1 METNNNVNKC
11 INKKKITAIP
21 LLPQQGKLRKVNWT
35 QFAVETNTS
44 SKAGKIFRG
53 DNVSLAPK
61 IKWSSSHAVSSSRND
76 SFDSS
81 SLLGNRTLI
90 SHFPLRL
97 SLFFFFL
104 LLLKVRQF
112 EAERL
117 TWLNFSLIE
126 VRRESS
132 SFCHLTHCNTKL
144 FAPSPSSSVCS
155 MVLSVQVITFEYRYG
170 RQDHGTFG
178 YRIPRLWICK
188 NNTPPTGLSSLRLLW
203 LHYQS
208 FLRKLTQSVIFV
220 IFVINAQL
228 SEHSPFLLSYDS
240 PGYKRVCGKKWN
252 MIS

>member
-1 METNNNVNKC
+1 METNNNVYKC

-97 SLFFFFL
+97 SLFFFFFAAPQGQTVRSWAVDMAKFLSNRGTTGEFKL
-104 LLLKVRQF
+104 LPSDALQHKTVCAQ
-112 EAERL
+112 
-117 TWLNFSLIE
+117 
-126 VRRESS
+126 
-132 SFCHLTHCNTKL
+132 SFIFCM
-144 FAPSPSSSVCS
+144 F
-155 MVLSVQVITFEYRYG
+155 YG
-170 RQDHGTFG
+170 AISTGDNIW
-178 YRIPRLWICK
+178 IPVW
-188 NNTPPTGLSSLRLLW
+188 PTGSW
-203 LHYQS
+203 H
-208 FLRKLTQSVIFV
+208 V
-220 IFVINAQL
+220 
-228 SEHSPFLLSYDS
+228 
-240 PGYKRVCGKKWN
+240 RVQDTKTLN
-252 MIS
+252 L